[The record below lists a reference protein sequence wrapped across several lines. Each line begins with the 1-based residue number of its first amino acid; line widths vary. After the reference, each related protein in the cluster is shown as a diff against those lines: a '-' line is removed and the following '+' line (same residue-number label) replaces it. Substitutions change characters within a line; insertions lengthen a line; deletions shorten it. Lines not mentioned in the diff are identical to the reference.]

1 MIVALIVGL
10 LAVASIVATVR
21 TVAVDGY
28 RRMPYAPVARTPEPA
43 YR

>member
-1 MIVALIVGL
+1 MIVAVIVGL
-10 LAVASIVATVR
+10 LALASIVATVR

-28 RRMPYAPVARTPEPA
+28 RRVPNTPIARTPEPL